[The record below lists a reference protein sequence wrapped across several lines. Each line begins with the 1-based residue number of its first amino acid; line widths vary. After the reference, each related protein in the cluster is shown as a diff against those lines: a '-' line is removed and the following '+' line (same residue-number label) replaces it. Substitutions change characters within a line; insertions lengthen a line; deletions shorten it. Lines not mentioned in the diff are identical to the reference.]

1 MSMNNMNT
9 NGHKV
14 DTFNT
19 FISSFFFQTFRRC
32 QFSLEVEYGGACN
45 KCSYSLYCAC
55 AL

>member
-19 FISSFFFQTFRRC
+19 FISSFFSNISSMPIFA
-32 QFSLEVEYGGACN
+32 GGRIWWGM
-45 KCSYSLYCAC
+45 
-55 AL
+55 